1 MLNLQKK
8 IFKKFAKDKNYQKVI
23 DHYHYS
29 GKYRGRAHS
38 ICNSKF
44 DVPNAISV
52 VFHIR
57 SNYDY
62 YFIIKEFPDEFERQF
77 ECLGENK
84 EKCKNFCAPI
94 KK

>member
-38 ICNSKF
+38 ICNSKL

-84 EKCKNFCAPI
+84 EKCKIFSAPI